1 VRFETHIIHLFG
13 GLSLS
18 LLQFVPPVFVM
29 EGQIHEPN
37 QGENTQDEENAQLL
51 SKALLGDDILRLPIE
66 LPGGTVMPVVKVRY

>member
-1 VRFETHIIHLFG
+1 
-13 GLSLS
+13 
-18 LLQFVPPVFVM
+18 M